1 MLSKFLYRLQV
12 LKRLSKFA
20 KGVKRFFYIYFG
32 GNLIELVLE
41 LILPIFYS
49 LFIEKIILGK
59 KINIFWIV
67 IMGYITVQIVSFIV
81 AYMKNYCRYRM
92 TNHVTVNMRERI
104 ITNYLNRVF
113 AATEKTSATDAKMVM
128 DDDMNKLTEFANSQS
143 TDYIVNVG
151 KMIILGIILFVMEW
165 RLAVICIAVV
175 PITFLLTEMYG
186 RRSQKIQNISRVNDA
201 KWGDWLYSIISGWRE
216 VRAMNLQNQGK
227 EVFRNYSQ
235 KDAIYFT
242 KVTNYW
248 VIRNQI
254 LPKIKDEFLMQFL
267 VYFLGGILIYYNQI
281 SIGVLLVFAQYYI
294 MLSTAVQDVT
304 RADAELQSNIDFYER
319 VLNAAEEENYH
330 NNNEIKQF
338 ESTALEIKNISFRY
352 PKGEKNVFE
361 KFSLSIQQGERIGII
376 GESGKGKTTLLNLLV
391 GALQPDTGE
400 IYFGGVNLR
409 NADLREV
416 HKKIGFVMQDNVLFN
431 TSIKE
436 NLKYGKEDATEEEMK
451 QACKKAYIYDFIQNL
466 PQEFDT
472 VIGEDGIKLSGGQK
486 QRIVLARLFLKDV
499 DIFIFDE
506 ATSALDQHA
515 ESIVHDAI
523 REIEREKTLIIVSH
537 RKSSLNLCNRIIS
550 L

>member
-1 MLSKFLYRLQV
+1 MLSKVSYRLQV
-12 LKRLSKFA
+12 LKRLSEFA
-20 KGVKRFFYIYFG
+20 KGVQRFFFVYFG
-32 GNLIELVLE
+32 GNLIELVLG
-41 LILPIFYS
+41 LILPLFYS

-59 KINIFWIV
+59 KINFFWIV
-67 IMGYITVQIVSFIV
+67 IIGYVAVQIVSFIV
-81 AYMKNYCRYRM
+81 AYIKNYCRYRM
-92 TNHVTVNMRERI
+92 TNHVTVSMREKI
-104 ITNYLNRVF
+104 ITNYLTNAFSRNGKIS
-113 AATEKTSATDAKMVM
+113 AADEKMVM
-128 DDDMNKLTEFANSQS
+128 DDDMIKLTAFANSQS
-143 TDYIVNVG
+143 SDYIVNAG
-151 KMIILGIILFVMEW
+151 KMIILSIILIVLEW

-175 PITFLLTEMYG
+175 PITFMLTEMYG
-186 RRSQKIQNISRVNDA
+186 KRSQKIQNISRVNDA
-201 KWGDWLYSIISGWRE
+201 KWGDWLYSVISGWRE
-216 VRAMNLQNQGK
+216 VRAMNLQKQGE
-227 EVFRNYSQ
+227 EVFRNYSK

-281 SIGVLLVFAQYYI
+281 SIGTLLVFAQYYT

-319 VLNAAEEENYH
+319 VLNAAEQDNYQD
-330 NNNEIKQF
+330 NGIKMF
-338 ESTALEIKNISFRY
+338 ESAALEVKNICFRY
-352 PKGEKNVFE
+352 PKGEKNIFE
-361 KFSLSIQQGERIGII
+361 NFSLSIRQGERIGII

-391 GALQPDTGE
+391 GALYPDSGE
-400 IYFGGVNLR
+400 IYFGGVELR

-416 HKKIGFVMQDNVLFN
+416 HKRIGFVLQDNMLFN

-436 NLKYGKEDATEEEMK
+436 NLEYGKENATEYEMV
-451 QACKKAYIYDFIQNL
+451 QACKKAYIYDFIQKL
-466 PQEFDT
+466 PKGLDT
-472 VIGEDGIKLSGGQK
+472 VIGEDGVKLSGGQK

-515 ESIVHDAI
+515 ESIIHDAI
-523 REIEREKTLIIVSH
+523 QKIESDKTIIIVSH
-537 RKSSLNLCNRIIS
+537 RQSSLSLCNRIIT

>member
-1 MLSKFLYRLQV
+1 MINKFFYRLKV
-12 LKRLSKFA
+12 LKRLSEFA
-20 KGVKRFFYIYFG
+20 KGVQRFFFIYFG
-32 GNLIELVLE
+32 GNLIELALGLV
-41 LILPIFYS
+41 LPIFYS

-59 KINIFWIV
+59 KINVFWIV
-67 IMGYITVQIVSFIV
+67 IIGYITVQIVSFIV
-81 AYMKNYCRYRM
+81 AYVKNYCRYRM
-92 TNHVTVNMRERI
+92 TNRVTVNMREKI
-104 ITNYLNRVF
+104 ITKYLNNIF
-113 AATEKTSATDAKMVM
+113 PNTEKISATDAKMVM
-128 DDDMNKLTEFANSQS
+128 DDDMIKLTAFANSQS

-165 RLAVICIAVV
+165 RLAIICIAVV

-186 RRSQKIQNISRVNDA
+186 RRSQKVQNISRANDA

-216 VRAMNLQNQGK
+216 VRAMNLQKQGK

-235 KDAIYFT
+235 KDAVYFT

-254 LPKIKDEFLMQFL
+254 LPRIKDEFLMQFL

-281 SIGVLLVFAQYYI
+281 SIGVLLVFAQYFT

-319 VLNAAEEENYH
+319 VLNAADTENYCDSGI
-330 NNNEIKQF
+330 EKF
-338 ESTALEIKNISFRY
+338 ESATLEVRNISFGY
-352 PKGEKNVFE
+352 PKGEKNIFE
-361 KFSLSIQQGERIGII
+361 KFSLSIQQGDRVGII
-376 GESGKGKTTLLNLLV
+376 GESGKGKTTLLNLLI
-391 GALQPDTGE
+391 GALQPDKGE

-409 NADLREV
+409 NANLREV

-436 NLKYGKEDATEEEMK
+436 NLKYGKEDATENEMI
-451 QACKKAYIYDFIQNL
+451 QACQKAYIYDFIQSL
-466 PQEFDT
+466 PNGLDT

-506 ATSALDQHA
+506 ATSALDQYA
-515 ESIVHDAI
+515 ESVVHDAI
-523 REIEREKTLIIVSH
+523 RKIGRDKTIIIVSH
-537 RKSSLNLCNRIIS
+537 RKSSLNLCDRIIS

>member
-1 MLSKFLYRLQV
+1 MLSKVSYRLQV
-12 LKRLSKFA
+12 LKRLSEFA
-20 KGVKRFFYIYFG
+20 KGVQRFFFVYFG
-32 GNLIELVLE
+32 GNLIELVLG
-41 LILPIFYS
+41 LILPLFYS

-59 KINIFWIV
+59 KINFFWIV
-67 IMGYITVQIVSFIV
+67 IIGYVAVQTVSFIV
-81 AYMKNYCRYRM
+81 AYIKNYCRYRM
-92 TNHVTVNMRERI
+92 TNHVTVSMREKI
-104 ITNYLNRVF
+104 ITNYLTNAFSRNGKIS
-113 AATEKTSATDAKMVM
+113 AADAKMVM
-128 DDDMNKLTEFANSQS
+128 DDDMIKLTAFANSQS
-143 TDYIVNVG
+143 SDYIVNAG
-151 KMIILGIILFVMEW
+151 KMIILSIILIVLEW

-175 PITFLLTEMYG
+175 PITFMLTEMYG
-186 RRSQKIQNISRVNDA
+186 KRSQKIQNISRVNDA
-201 KWGDWLYSIISGWRE
+201 KWGDWLYSVISGWRE
-216 VRAMNLQNQGK
+216 VRAMNLQKQGE
-227 EVFRNYSQ
+227 EVFRNYSK

-281 SIGVLLVFAQYYI
+281 SIGTLLVFAQYYT

-319 VLNAAEEENYH
+319 VLNAAEQDNYQD
-330 NNNEIKQF
+330 NGIKMF
-338 ESTALEIKNISFRY
+338 ESAALEVKNICFRY
-352 PKGEKNVFE
+352 PKGEKNIFE
-361 KFSLSIQQGERIGII
+361 NFSLSIRQGERIGII

-391 GALQPDTGE
+391 GALYPDSGE
-400 IYFGGVNLR
+400 IYFGGVELR

-416 HKKIGFVMQDNVLFN
+416 HKRIGFVLQDNMLFN

-436 NLKYGKEDATEEEMK
+436 NLEYGKENATEYEMV
-451 QACKKAYIYDFIQNL
+451 QACKKAYIYDFIQKL
-466 PQEFDT
+466 PKGLDT
-472 VIGEDGIKLSGGQK
+472 VIGEDGVRLSGGQK

-515 ESIVHDAI
+515 ESIIHDAI
-523 REIEREKTLIIVSH
+523 QKIESDKTIIIVSH
-537 RKSSLNLCNRIIS
+537 RQSSLSLCNRIIT

>member
-1 MLSKFLYRLQV
+1 MLSKVSYRLQV
-12 LKRLSKFA
+12 LKRLSEFA
-20 KGVKRFFYIYFG
+20 KGVQRFFFVYFG
-32 GNLIELVLE
+32 GNLIELVLG
-41 LILPIFYS
+41 LILPLFYS

-59 KINIFWIV
+59 KINFFWIV
-67 IMGYITVQIVSFIV
+67 IIGYVAVQIVSFIV
-81 AYMKNYCRYRM
+81 AYIKNYCRYRM
-92 TNHVTVNMRERI
+92 TNHVTVSMREKI
-104 ITNYLNRVF
+104 ITNYLTNAFSRNGKIS
-113 AATEKTSATDAKMVM
+113 AADAKMVM
-128 DDDMNKLTEFANSQS
+128 DDDMIKLTAFANSQS
-143 TDYIVNVG
+143 SDYIVNAG
-151 KMIILGIILFVMEW
+151 KMIILSIILIVLEW

-175 PITFLLTEMYG
+175 PITFMLTEMYG
-186 RRSQKIQNISRVNDA
+186 KRSQKIQNISRVNDA
-201 KWGDWLYSIISGWRE
+201 KWGDWLYSVISGWRE
-216 VRAMNLQNQGK
+216 VRAMNLQKQGE
-227 EVFRNYSQ
+227 EVFRNYSK

-281 SIGVLLVFAQYYI
+281 SIGTLLVFAQYYT

-319 VLNAAEEENYH
+319 VLNAAEQDNYQD
-330 NNNEIKQF
+330 NGIKMF
-338 ESTALEIKNISFRY
+338 ESAALEVKNICFRY
-352 PKGEKNVFE
+352 PKGEKNIFE
-361 KFSLSIQQGERIGII
+361 NFSLSIRQGERIGII

-391 GALQPDTGE
+391 GALYPDSGE
-400 IYFGGVNLR
+400 IYFEGVELR

-416 HKKIGFVMQDNVLFN
+416 HKRIGFVLQDNMLFN

-436 NLKYGKEDATEEEMK
+436 NLEYGKENATEYEMV
-451 QACKKAYIYDFIQNL
+451 QACKKAYIYDFIQKL
-466 PQEFDT
+466 PKGLDT
-472 VIGEDGIKLSGGQK
+472 VIGEDGVKLSGGQK

-515 ESIVHDAI
+515 ESIIHDAI
-523 REIEREKTLIIVSH
+523 QKIESDKTIIIVSH
-537 RKSSLNLCNRIIS
+537 RQSSLSLCNRIIT

>member
-1 MLSKFLYRLQV
+1 MLSKVSYRLQV
-12 LKRLSKFA
+12 LKRLSEFA
-20 KGVKRFFYIYFG
+20 KGVQRFFFVYFG
-32 GNLIELVLE
+32 GNLIELVLG
-41 LILPIFYS
+41 LILPLFYS

-59 KINIFWIV
+59 KINFFWIV
-67 IMGYITVQIVSFIV
+67 IIGYVAVQIVSFIV
-81 AYMKNYCRYRM
+81 AYIKNYCRYRM
-92 TNHVTVNMRERI
+92 TNHVTVSMREKI
-104 ITNYLNRVF
+104 ITNYLTNAFSRNGKIS
-113 AATEKTSATDAKMVM
+113 AADAKMVM
-128 DDDMNKLTEFANSQS
+128 DDDMIKLTAFANSQS
-143 TDYIVNVG
+143 SDYIVNAG
-151 KMIILGIILFVMEW
+151 KMIILSIILIVLEW

-175 PITFLLTEMYG
+175 PITFMLTEMYG
-186 RRSQKIQNISRVNDA
+186 KRSQKIQNISRVNDA
-201 KWGDWLYSIISGWRE
+201 KWGDWLYSVISGWRE
-216 VRAMNLQNQGK
+216 VRAMNLQKQGE
-227 EVFRNYSQ
+227 EVFRNYSK

-281 SIGVLLVFAQYYI
+281 SIGTLLVFAQYYT

-319 VLNAAEEENYH
+319 VLNAAEQDNYQD
-330 NNNEIKQF
+330 NGIKMF
-338 ESTALEIKNISFRY
+338 ESAALEVKNICFRY
-352 PKGEKNVFE
+352 PKGEKNIFE
-361 KFSLSIQQGERIGII
+361 NFSLSIRQGERIGII

-391 GALQPDTGE
+391 GALYPDSGE
-400 IYFGGVNLR
+400 IYFGGVELR

-416 HKKIGFVMQDNVLFN
+416 HKRIGFVLQDNMLFN

-436 NLKYGKEDATEEEMK
+436 NLEYGKENATEYEMV
-451 QACKKAYIYDFIQNL
+451 QACKKAYIYDFIQKL
-466 PQEFDT
+466 PKGLDT
-472 VIGEDGIKLSGGQK
+472 VIGEDGVKLSGGQN

-515 ESIVHDAI
+515 ESIIHDAI
-523 REIEREKTLIIVSH
+523 QKIESDKTIIIVSH
-537 RKSSLNLCNRIIS
+537 RQSSLSLCNRIIT

>member
-1 MLSKFLYRLQV
+1 MLSKVSYRLQV
-12 LKRLSKFA
+12 LKRLSEFA
-20 KGVKRFFYIYFG
+20 KGVQRFFFVYFG
-32 GNLIELVLE
+32 GNLIELVLG
-41 LILPIFYS
+41 LILPLFYS

-59 KINIFWIV
+59 KINFFWIV
-67 IMGYITVQIVSFIV
+67 IIGYVAVQIVSFIV
-81 AYMKNYCRYRM
+81 AYIKNYCRYRM
-92 TNHVTVNMRERI
+92 TNHVTVSMREKI
-104 ITNYLNRVF
+104 ITNYLTNAFSRNGKIS
-113 AATEKTSATDAKMVM
+113 AADAKMVM
-128 DDDMNKLTEFANSQS
+128 DDDMIKLTAFANSQS
-143 TDYIVNVG
+143 SDYIVNAG
-151 KMIILGIILFVMEW
+151 KMIILSIILIVLEW

-175 PITFLLTEMYG
+175 PITFMLTEMYG
-186 RRSQKIQNISRVNDA
+186 KRSQKIQNISRVNDA
-201 KWGDWLYSIISGWRE
+201 KWGDWLYSVISGWRE
-216 VRAMNLQNQGK
+216 VRAMNLQKQGE
-227 EVFRNYSQ
+227 EVFRNYSK

-281 SIGVLLVFAQYYI
+281 SIGTLLVFAQYYT

-319 VLNAAEEENYH
+319 VLNAAEQDNYQD
-330 NNNEIKQF
+330 NGIKMF
-338 ESTALEIKNISFRY
+338 ESAALEVKNICFRY
-352 PKGEKNVFE
+352 PKGEKNIFE
-361 KFSLSIQQGERIGII
+361 NFSLSIRQGERIGII

-391 GALQPDTGE
+391 GALYPDSGE
-400 IYFGGVNLR
+400 IYFGGVELR

-416 HKKIGFVMQDNVLFN
+416 HKRIGFVLQDNMLFN

-436 NLKYGKEDATEEEMK
+436 NLEYGKENATEYEMV
-451 QACKKAYIYDFIQNL
+451 QACKKAYIYDFIQKL
-466 PQEFDT
+466 PKGLDT
-472 VIGEDGIKLSGGQK
+472 VIGEDGVRLSGGQK

-515 ESIVHDAI
+515 ESIIHDAI
-523 REIEREKTLIIVSH
+523 QKIESDKTIIIVSH
-537 RKSSLNLCNRIIS
+537 RQSSLSLCNRIIT

>member
-1 MLSKFLYRLQV
+1 MLSKVSYRLQV
-12 LKRLSKFA
+12 LKRLSEFA
-20 KGVKRFFYIYFG
+20 KGVQRFFFVYFG
-32 GNLIELVLE
+32 GNLIELVLG
-41 LILPIFYS
+41 LILPLFYS

-59 KINIFWIV
+59 KINFFWIV
-67 IMGYITVQIVSFIV
+67 IIGYVAVQIFSFIV
-81 AYMKNYCRYRM
+81 AYIKNYCRYRM
-92 TNHVTVNMRERI
+92 TNHVTVSMREKI
-104 ITNYLNRVF
+104 ITNYLTNAFSRNGKIS
-113 AATEKTSATDAKMVM
+113 AADAKMVM
-128 DDDMNKLTEFANSQS
+128 DDDMIKLTAFANSQS
-143 TDYIVNVG
+143 SDYIVNAG
-151 KMIILGIILFVMEW
+151 KMIILSIILIVLEW

-175 PITFLLTEMYG
+175 PITFMLTEMYG
-186 RRSQKIQNISRVNDA
+186 KRSQKIQNISRVNDA
-201 KWGDWLYSIISGWRE
+201 KWGDWLYSVISGWRE
-216 VRAMNLQNQGK
+216 VRAMNLQKQGE
-227 EVFRNYSQ
+227 EVFRNYSK

-281 SIGVLLVFAQYYI
+281 SIGTLLVFAQYYT

-319 VLNAAEEENYH
+319 VLNAAEQDNYQD
-330 NNNEIKQF
+330 NGIKMF
-338 ESTALEIKNISFRY
+338 ESAALEVKNICFRY
-352 PKGEKNVFE
+352 PKGEKNIFE
-361 KFSLSIQQGERIGII
+361 NFSLSIRHGERIGII

-391 GALQPDTGE
+391 GALYPDSGE
-400 IYFGGVNLR
+400 IYFGGVELR

-416 HKKIGFVMQDNVLFN
+416 HKRIGFVLQDNMLFN

-436 NLKYGKEDATEEEMK
+436 NLEYGKENATEYEMV
-451 QACKKAYIYDFIQNL
+451 QACKKAYIYDFIQKL
-466 PQEFDT
+466 PKGLDT
-472 VIGEDGIKLSGGQK
+472 VIGEDGVKLSGGQK

-515 ESIVHDAI
+515 ESIIHDAI
-523 REIEREKTLIIVSH
+523 QKIESDKTIIIVSH
-537 RKSSLNLCNRIIS
+537 RQSSLSLCNRIIT